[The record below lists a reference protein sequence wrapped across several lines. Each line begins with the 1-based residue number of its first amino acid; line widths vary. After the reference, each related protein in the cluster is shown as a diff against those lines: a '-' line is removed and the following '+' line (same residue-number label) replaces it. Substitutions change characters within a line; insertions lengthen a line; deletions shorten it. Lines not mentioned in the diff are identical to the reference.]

1 MLLKGSSLCHFKV
14 QKLFVCREA
23 LVVGDALQICEDVLD
38 LNQTFFEG
46 GHGQD
51 RQLVSRVD
59 RQNSQQPP
67 AAGWTIRS
75 HLEERRKSVSS
86 FQESTNLCRE
96 TN

>member
-1 MLLKGSSLCHFKV
+1 M
-14 QKLFVCREA
+14 FVCREA

-38 LNQTFFEG
+38 LNQAFFEG

-75 HLEERRKSVSS
+75 RLEERRRSVSG
-86 FQESTNLCRE
+86 FQESTNLCCE